1 MEHVILK
8 KNAAIWEVLPK
19 VHVQMVMEFVALV
32 SINLGYPVLLSMYFE
47 LQS

>member
-8 KNAAIWEVLPK
+8 KNAMIWEDLPK

-32 SINLGYPVLLSMYFE
+32 SINLGNPVLLRMYFE